1 MLKPLRNI
9 IVIDDDYISLFLI
22 TKILGEQ
29 RLTETIL
36 PFTNGISALE
46 YLSKSAQDICKLP
59 DVILLDIK
67 MPEISGWQFLQQ
79 LKNIN
84 FTDDYKP
91 FVCTISADIS
101 IDTEM
106 LKNEP
111 LIKAHLVKPIIP
123 AKLAALLTCAEME
136 FEAFRA
142 IEKV

>member
-1 MLKPLRNI
+1 MLKPLRNT

-46 YLSKSAQDICKLP
+46 YLFESAQDICKLP

-84 FTDDYKP
+84 FIEDYKP
-91 FVCTISADIS
+91 FICTISADIS

-106 LKNEP
+106 LKDEP

-123 AKLAALLTCAEME
+123 AKLVALLTCAEME
-136 FEAFRA
+136 FETFRA